1 MSKFTEEQME
11 QRSEEFRV
19 KLSHLCEQYGV
30 AYIGSFVVEAK
41 EDNAGGIGACELN
54 GISSAKVAFMMEHL
68 QGVAQRLMDDM
79 QKQNE
84 EGE

>member
-30 AYIGSFVVEAK
+30 AYIGSFVIEAK
-41 EDNAGGIGACELN
+41 EDNSGGVGACELN
-54 GISSAKVAFMMEHL
+54 GISSEKVAFMMDHL
-68 QGVAQRLMDDM
+68 QEIAQRLMHDM
-79 QKQNE
+79 QKQDE

>member
-11 QRSEEFRV
+11 QRTEEFRV

-30 AYIGSFVVEAK
+30 AYIGSFVIEAK
-41 EDNAGGIGACELN
+41 EDNSGGVGACELN
-54 GISSAKVAFMMEHL
+54 GISSSKVAFMMEHL
-68 QGVAQRLMDDM
+68 QRVSERLIDDM
-79 QKQNE
+79 QKQDE